1 MLNSIFDQMDF
12 GPLQEFLD
20 DDDITDVSYSNGGQ
34 VWLKT
39 LSKGIYQV
47 DRPNINNAFMEKL
60 AFQCSN
66 VMGKTFNM
74 AHPFLDAESAE
85 LRMNFVHDSIAT
97 NGIAVLMRKT
107 PAKIRL
113 NKEKLINEDYVTE
126 QIHDFLID
134 CVHARCNIIVAG
146 ETGSGKTELVKYLA
160 SKTKE
165 DEKIISIED
174 TLELHLDRIYPNRDI
189 VAMKTNNIASYTEA
203 LVACMRQNPIWI
215 LLAEVRSA
223 EAVMAVRNSISSGHH
238 ILSTIHA
245 DKASSIPMRMYS
257 LLESSQDTEQF
268 LASIHRYVQI
278 GIYVKGYFSKR
289 LNRFQR
295 EILEVCEFYVD
306 DDTQEPK
313 SNILYKKTMDGKVT
327 LHNPTQH
334 LKDYMSIGNVE
345 VPDDT
350 FGLGDDDEKVDDTRV
365 VPENTQAQAQVEEKH
380 EVNKED
386 PFNMNATP
394 VETSQNVENNENNVE
409 NSNDVNKAIETLDE
423 LSTPAPQVDT
433 SILDNKTLE
442 APAAPVVQAEPVA
455 TTEQVTQQPQVAPQ
469 NVVTDL
475 QNNIIQTIASMPVK
489 PDVSHEVV
497 EPPQQVQPQVQEPVL
512 ENLPKPVVNGF
523 MQSPPS
529 DAVV

>member
-1 MLNSIFDQMDF
+1 
-12 GPLQEFLD
+12 
-20 DDDITDVSYSNGGQ
+20 
-34 VWLKT
+34 
-39 LSKGIYQV
+39 
-47 DRPNINNAFMEKL
+47 
-60 AFQCSN
+60 
-66 VMGKTFNM
+66 
-74 AHPFLDAESAE
+74 
-85 LRMNFVHDSIAT
+85 
-97 NGIAVLMRKT
+97 
-107 PAKIRL
+107 
-113 NKEKLINEDYVTE
+113 
-126 QIHDFLID
+126 
-134 CVHARCNIIVAG
+134 
-146 ETGSGKTELVKYLA
+146 
-160 SKTKE
+160 
-165 DEKIISIED
+165 
-174 TLELHLDRIYPNRDI
+174 
-189 VAMKTNNIASYTEA
+189 
-203 LVACMRQNPIWI
+203 
-215 LLAEVRSA
+215 
-223 EAVMAVRNSISSGHH
+223 
-238 ILSTIHA
+238 
-245 DKASSIPMRMYS
+245 
-257 LLESSQDTEQF
+257 
-268 LASIHRYVQI
+268 
-278 GIYVKGYFSKR
+278 
-289 LNRFQR
+289 
-295 EILEVCEFYVD
+295 
-306 DDTQEPK
+306 
-313 SNILYKKTMDGKVT
+313 MDGKVT

-350 FGLGDDDEKVDDTRV
+350 FGLGDADEKVDDTRV